1 MRDALAER
9 LLASVMD
16 WTPEDVARERP
27 VLQALAALKYDE
39 YQQFSPG
46 MRFVESLALWLG
58 QFAELAERKAAYEFV
73 LSRLVF
79 LSHAEMAHFAAIA
92 YPDVIRP
99 VFIEQAATDAT
110 LPPFRVSQV
119 LGAETFKQLQG
130 SSLFFGLSD
139 GARIDLFRRSNK
151 ELSHEQIFTGYEMSD
166 DKVGEIRKWLDEKR
180 NHKESAPALVL
191 LDDFSASGTSCLTA
205 DGDKPKGKVAK
216 FIDRIQS
223 SAAWKA
229 VVSFP
234 KTRLVIVLYVATEQA
249 LANIHAGAEALRK
262 AHGIETTVLAVQRIA
277 SNVSLKASDTDP
289 MVAVIKNDKYYDA
302 SVEDEH
308 TKKGK
313 SDLKFGFA
321 AGGLPLVLHHNT
333 PNNSIF
339 LLWVE
344 GSETVRPL
352 FPRVSRHRREA

>member
-9 LLASVMD
+9 LLANVMA

-46 MRFVESLALWLG
+46 MRFVESLALWLA
-58 QFAELAERKAAYEFV
+58 QFEALNERNAAYAFV

-79 LSHAEMAHFAAIA
+79 LSHAEMTHFAAIA

-99 VFIEQAATDAT
+99 LFIKQAAKDVT

-119 LGAETFKQLQG
+119 LGTEAFTRLEG

-139 GARIDLFRRSNK
+139 GARVDLFRRSNK
-151 ELSHEQIFTGYEMSD
+151 ELSHEQIFTNYELSD
-166 DKVGEIRKWLDEKR
+166 EKVTEIRTWLRDR
-180 NHKESAPALVL
+180 RHNVAAPALVL
-191 LDDFSASGTSCLTA
+191 LDDFSASGTSCLMA
-205 DGDKPKGKVAK
+205 DGDRAKGKVSK

-223 SAAWKA
+223 SEAWKS

-249 LANIHAGAEALRK
+249 LANIHAGAEIIRRTYN
-262 AHGIETTVLAVQRIA
+262 IEATVLCVQRVA
-277 SNVSLKASDTDP
+277 GELSLRATDSGS
-289 MVAVIKNDKYYDA
+289 MIEVIKKYYDP

-308 TKKGK
+308 TKKGG
-313 SDLKFGFA
+313 SDLRFGFA
-321 AGGLPLVLHHNT
+321 SGGLPLVLHHNT

-344 GSETVRPL
+344 GSDSVTPL
-352 FPRVSRHRREA
+352 FPRVSRHRREP

>member
-9 LLASVMD
+9 LLASVME

-58 QFAELAERKAAYEFV
+58 QFADLVERKAAYDFV
-73 LSRLVF
+73 LSRLIF

-99 VFIEQAATDAT
+99 VFIEHAATDAS
-110 LPPFRVSQV
+110 LPPYRVSQV
-119 LGAETFKQLQG
+119 LGTETFKQLQG

-151 ELSHEQIFTGYEMSD
+151 ELSHEQIFTGYELS
-166 DKVGEIRKWLDEKR
+166 DEKLKKICEWIEKKR
-180 NHKESAPALVL
+180 NQKDPAPALVL

-205 DGDKPKGKVAK
+205 DGDRPEGKVAR
-216 FIDRIQS
+216 FINNIQS
-223 SAAWKA
+223 SESWKA

-249 LANIHAGAEALRK
+249 LANIHAGAEALQK
-262 AHGIETTVLAVQRIA
+262 VHGINTTVLAVQPIA
-277 SNVSLKASDTDP
+277 RNVSLSASDSDP
-289 MVAVIKNDKYYDA
+289 MIAVIRNDKYYDA

-308 TKKGK
+308 TKRGN
-313 SDLKFGFA
+313 SDLRFGFA
-321 AGGLPLVLHHNT
+321 SGGLPLVLHHNT

-339 LLWVE
+339 LLWAE
-344 GSETVRPL
+344 GSDKVKPL